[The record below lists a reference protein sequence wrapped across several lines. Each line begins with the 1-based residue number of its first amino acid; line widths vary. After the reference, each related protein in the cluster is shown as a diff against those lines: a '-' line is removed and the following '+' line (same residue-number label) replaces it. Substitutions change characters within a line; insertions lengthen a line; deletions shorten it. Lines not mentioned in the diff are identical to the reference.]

1 MPINFG
7 ASTSGNNNSNINEC
21 VKQII
26 FATGGDVGQLTELI
40 TGAIDGIPV
49 GGEIGGT
56 VGGALDSFAGSASS
70 IASNIETFRE
80 GLPLSD
86 VLPSSQL
93 RPPINV
99 TKSATDIVNDLQD
112 RCTQFALDALDQIDP
127 LQRLEQ
133 LIDLAQDLCGQLNF
147 TNLRRVI
154 DKIDQAK
161 RDIISETISEI
172 TDPLEK
178 AAKLNDMLVDA
189 VNSGAQDAIADI
201 DNAIAGLGY
210 EQLYGYI
217 NALDPQEA
225 IGRLQAEIA
234 NRTQLGDIAGVQ
246 DMLNAVRALEASV
259 TEGIDTAISSVT
271 SELNGLV
278 PSVGELFDLPA
289 NVVNAAQDKIDEAL
303 TLGNYE
309 EIQNVITAVDSVQNQ
324 LLGTLQDLDPA
335 TLLAKGTTLL
345 NEALAEADLG
355 RYQRI
360 LDQMASNLC
369 SQDQL
374 GSLPSLPNVPQIQLP
389 NFLQ

>member
-7 ASTSGNNNSNINEC
+7 ASSSGNNNSNINEC
-21 VKQII
+21 VKQLI

-40 TGAIDGIPV
+40 TGAISGVQV
-49 GGEIGGT
+49 GGEIGGA
-56 VGGALDSFAGSASS
+56 VGGALDSFSGGASS
-70 IASNIETFRE
+70 IASNLQTFRE

-86 VLPSSQL
+86 VLPSNRL

-133 LIDLAQDLCGQLNF
+133 LLNLAQDLCSQMNF
-147 TNLRRVI
+147 TTLRRVI

-189 VNSGAQDAIADI
+189 INSGAQDAITNL

-234 NRTQLGDIAGVQ
+234 KRTQLGDIAGVQ

-289 NVVNAAQDKIDEAL
+289 NVVNAAQDKINEAL
-303 TLGNYE
+303 DLGNYE
-309 EIQNVITAVDSVQNQ
+309 EIQNVIAAVDSVQNQ

-360 LDQMASNLC
+360 LDQMASSLC

-374 GSLPSLPNVPQIQLP
+374 GNLPSLPNVPQIQLP
-389 NFLQ
+389 SFLQ